1 MKPSSTISSAPA
13 TARSIAHPLPL
24 HGADNP
30 GADPAVTTPGSFANA
45 PDLGGPLTFSSPNTP
60 GMPPASDKTA
70 WDFLPEGWSVVD
82 LGPASLGAAA
92 VQSRD
97 SVREVGGG
105 EPSAGHSAA
114 NPPDPAFAPSPCNV
128 HDQRWTPAF
137 GNGGGSAAAGSTFIR
152 PDQFTPFV
160 PGCVSS
166 DWVGDVASEHAGV
179 APFLGR
185 NHRPH
190 AGATESSMA
199 EGTGCDFCLSD
210 THAYVEFNTAKPS
223 RAQARRIRVVYP
235 KGFQPLTQLEHARL
249 GIITPQMQRVA
260 QREPHLT
267 PAMVRDE
274 IAAGRMVIPA
284 NIHHLAHG
292 LDPMCIGRASKT
304 KVNANMGASPVSSG
318 THEEVEKLKWAEKW
332 GADTVMD
339 LSTGGDIDACRE
351 AIVRSACVP
360 IGTVP
365 IYSMIIGKKIEDL
378 DWAIVEASLHHQAK
392 QGVDYFTIHAGVR
405 KAHLKH
411 VKNRLIGIVSR
422 GGSLLAKWMLVHNQ
436 ENLMYTRWEEI
447 CGILRGYDVTFSIG
461 DGLRPGGLADATD
474 EAQLAEL
481 YTLGELTERAWRLG
495 VQVMIEG
502 PGHVPFDQIEFNG
515 KLQRAVCHGA
525 PFYVLGPLVTDM
537 FPGYDHITSCIGA
550 TSMAYHGAAMLC
562 YVTPKEHVGLPKKDD
577 VKQGC
582 IAYKIAA
589 HAADVA
595 LGIPGT
601 RDRDDELTK
610 ARAALN
616 WDRHFEL
623 SFDPDTARAYHDE
636 DLDVDTDF
644 CAMCGHDWCS
654 VRISKEIQEFA
665 SGKAD
670 GFERMGGKDGTVAG
684 AAKLSAA
691 LTSEQ
696 QEILAK
702 RGVLSPEEIH
712 KLASKTKKA
721 VGAEA
726 GKASCHSDYVDP
738 ETATRVHAEKV
749 GATLVQLDVRP
760 ALGISKED
768 RVV

>member
-1 MKPSSTISSAPA
+1 MTTIERNTQSRLSTASNSAQHDA
-13 TARSIAHPLPL
+13 TRGDYTLPM
-24 HGADNP
+24 HGAANP
-30 GADPAVTTPGSFANA
+30 GNTQGVTTPGCFALA
-45 PDLGGPLTFSSPNTP
+45 SDIGGPLMFASPDTP
-60 GMPPASDKTA
+60 GMPQASEKTA

-82 LGPASLGAAA
+82 LGA
-92 VQSRD
+92 VD
-97 SVREVGGG
+97 APTGPGF
-105 EPSAGHSAA
+105 
-114 NPPDPAFAPSPCNV
+114 DPAPKHPLE
-128 HDQRWTPAF
+128 QTWTPTF
-137 GNGGGSAAAGSTFIR
+137 GVGGGSASGPSSFLE
-152 PDQFTPFV
+152 PGQFTAYLPTCVTADWNGEVHSQHPLV
-160 PGCVSS
+160 PKAVTQLLSNTSGCSNCL
-166 DWVGDVASEHAGV
+166 GDLHE
-179 APFLGR
+179 F
-185 NHRPH
+185 
-190 AGATESSMA
+190 
-199 EGTGCDFCLSD
+199 
-210 THAYVEFNTAKPS
+210 VEFTTSKPARS
-223 RAQARRIRVVYP
+223 SARRLRVIYP
-235 KGFQPLTQLEHARL
+235 KGFRPLTQLEHARL

-260 QREPHLT
+260 QREPHLS
-267 PAMVRDE
+267 PAHIRDE
-274 IAAGRMVIPA
+274 VAAGRLVLPA
-284 NIHHLAHG
+284 NIHHLAHK

-318 THEEVEKLKWAEKW
+318 TDEEVQKLKWAEKW

-339 LSTGGDIDACRE
+339 LSTGGDIDECRK
-351 AIVRSACVP
+351 AIVQNACVP

-365 IYSMIIGKKIEDL
+365 IYSMIIGRKIEDL
-378 DWAIVEASLHHQAK
+378 SWDVIAASLHHQAA

-436 ENLMYTRWEEI
+436 ENIMYTRWDDI
-447 CGILRGYDVTFSIG
+447 CDILRSSDVTFSIG
-461 DGLRPGGLADATD
+461 DGLRPGGMADATD
-474 EAQLAEL
+474 AAQLAEL
-481 YTLGELTERAWRLG
+481 ETLGELTERAWRKG

-502 PGHVPFDQIEFNG
+502 PGHVPFDQIEFNA
-515 KLQRAVCHGA
+515 KIQRRLCHGA

-562 YVTPKEHVGLPKKDD
+562 YVTPKEHLGLPKKDD

-616 WDRHFEL
+616 WEKHFDL

-654 VRISKEIQEFA
+654 VRISKEIQEFM
-665 SGKAD
+665 SGKAE
-670 GFERMGGKDGTVAG
+670 GYERVGAGGKPG
-684 AAKLSAA
+684 APIKSAA
-691 LTSEQ
+691 LTPEQ
-696 QEILAK
+696 QAILEK
-702 RGVLSPEEIH
+702 RGVLSPDEIH

-721 VGAEA
+721 VGADA

-738 ETATRVHAEKV
+738 DAAKKLLEEKGGV
-749 GATLVQLDVRP
+749 VVQLDVRP
-760 ALGISKED
+760 ALGIAKDD
-768 RVV
+768 RVI